1 MAAVGRAEAEVGQR
15 TKDIDDS
22 NGRKRQA
29 IAKADMPVSGLG
41 FGDGFITLN
50 GLPFDQ
56 ASTAEQIGA
65 SVGMGMAANPRLRV
79 IMIREGS
86 LLADHSMKLVADLA
100 EKHDYQVWLDSR
112 SDERRVRKECVTT
125 GGSRW

>member
-1 MAAVGRAEAEVGQR
+1 
-15 TKDIDDS
+15 
-22 NGRKRQA
+22 
-29 IAKADMPVSGLG
+29 MPVSGLG

-86 LLADHSMKLVADLA
+86 LLDDDSMKIVADLA
-100 EKHDYQVWLDSR
+100 EKHDYQVWLESVQ
-112 SDERRVRKECVTT
+112 SDRPGAVIIEDGMVKSAEILEAAE
-125 GGSRW
+125 